1 MATNSNQ
8 HHSVATAGRS
18 PLSYTSSSLRSAP
31 GSRRER
37 LRSFA
42 RATSQVIKQEISK
55 YYESPPTSS
64 DDHSSIGDTD
74 SISSQPRPTMES
86 TGSLPPSRPGV
97 VRNRTQSMNDLEP
110 SNSSST
116 GTITPDSGKPHCM
129 LFPTYACKTID
140 HNNQTTWRV
149 RLAGWTFALPG
160 SSRIERWILAA
171 GRTYGGLSANSAE
184 DVHFARLLN
193 QFRCQTMR
201 SVDLLLSVVDVI
213 PVERALVY
221 QHQSSSS
228 SSSSTSSTCSLPDT
242 ATTTDTSPS
251 TTTSTP
257 SSHSRNPFSLH
268 HIRDKAT
275 DALKAFMINS
285 GPTGR
290 FEHLLTLD
298 LSHTIHDATRKMLRL
313 KASFDNR
320 LDATHHDGYVD
331 LIEPEGISIIS
342 VNRNKLF
349 MIS

>member
-1 MATNSNQ
+1 MNCLAHPCSAIETNNDDIDNGKYRIHFYVVEHHLKNITIGMRSVTSRSVMALNVDHVRPCGVVVLQRIMCPIFGVSLALHGADTFLFLVPAMATNSNQ

-74 SISSQPRPTMES
+74 SISSQPRPTVES
-86 TGSLPPSRPGV
+86 TRSLPPSRPGV

-116 GTITPDSGKPHCM
+116 STITPDSGKPHCM

-160 SSRIERWILAA
+160 SSRIERWIL
-171 GRTYGGLSANSAE
+171 G
-184 DVHFARLLN
+184 
-193 QFRCQTMR
+193 MMM
-201 SVDLLLSVVDVI
+201 
-213 PVERALVY
+213 
-221 QHQSSSS
+221 
-228 SSSSTSSTCSLPDT
+228 
-242 ATTTDTSPS
+242 TT
-251 TTTSTP
+251 
-257 SSHSRNPFSLH
+257 
-268 HIRDKAT
+268 
-275 DALKAFMINS
+275 
-285 GPTGR
+285 
-290 FEHLLTLD
+290 
-298 LSHTIHDATRKMLRL
+298 
-313 KASFDNR
+313 
-320 LDATHHDGYVD
+320 
-331 LIEPEGISIIS
+331 
-342 VNRNKLF
+342 
-349 MIS
+349 